1 MGLAHSPSIVMNGLV
16 LCLDA
21 ANTKSY
27 PGSGTTWTDLS
38 GNGNNGT
45 LENGVGYNSGNL
57 GSLVFDG
64 SNDYGSI
71 PHSSTLSFATALT
84 LSVWFYS
91 NTTPTASLYLK
102 GRTDTD
108 NYNPDLGANGGYAW
122 TGPNGRSIYLP
133 SAGYTVS
140 NTWYNLTVSHTSGSN
155 PVIYR
160 NAVASTSHTYSE
172 GNGTYALGT
181 NSNPVGI
188 NADIPRGT
196 ISTFNGRITLLQAYN
211 RALTATEVAQ
221 NYNALKSRYI

>member
-1 MGLAHSPSIVMNGLV
+1 
-16 LCLDA
+16 
-21 ANTKSY
+21 
-27 PGSGTTWTDLS
+27 LS
-38 GNGNNGT
+38 GNGNTGT
-45 LENGVGYNSGNL
+45 LVNGVSYNSANG

-71 PHSSTLSFATALT
+71 QHSSTLSFATALT

-91 NTTPTASLYLK
+91 NTNPTNILYLK
-102 GRTDTD
+102 GRTDVD
-108 NYNPDLGANGGYAW
+108 NYNPLLFADGEYAW
-122 TGPNGRSIYLP
+122 TGPNGRSRYLP

-160 NAVASTSHTYSE
+160 NAVASTSHTYIE

-181 NSNPVGI
+181 NSDPVGI

-196 ISTFNGRITLLQAYN
+196 IEAFNGRIALLQVYN
-211 RALTATEVAQ
+211 RALTATEIQQ
-221 NYNALKSRYI
+221 NYLATKSRYF